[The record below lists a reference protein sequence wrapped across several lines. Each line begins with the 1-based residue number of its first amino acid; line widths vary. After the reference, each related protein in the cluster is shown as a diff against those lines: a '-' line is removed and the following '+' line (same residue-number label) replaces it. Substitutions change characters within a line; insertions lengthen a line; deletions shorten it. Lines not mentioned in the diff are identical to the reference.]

1 MERVLR
7 APTPKSEDLVRY
19 VFFQTLVSAGVEV
32 ERFAFEYPHPA
43 DDRARIDT
51 VLVDENGR
59 PLVAVEVKYHRSNQS
74 GTNLPRPQL
83 AGMLVHDVVRLAEF
97 TPTDTERLL
106 LYVTDGA
113 MAGYYS
119 NPKNDLEWV
128 TGLAEGDTTVLSR
141 AGFERLSATF
151 RNAVGNWP
159 GPIPVTV
166 QHATDNVAEHSV
178 RLFGITEPRN

>member
-1 MERVLR
+1 
-7 APTPKSEDLVRY
+7 

-51 VLVDENGR
+51 VLVDEDGR

-97 TPTDTERLL
+97 TPTDTARLL
-106 LYVTDGA
+106 LYVT
-113 MAGYYS
+113 
-119 NPKNDLEWV
+119 
-128 TGLAEGDTTVLSR
+128 
-141 AGFERLSATF
+141 GFERLSATF

-166 QHATDNVAEHSV
+166 QHATDNVAGHSV